1 MEGEPFMD
9 PTLESLY
16 NAILTGKRE
25 EAVAGT
31 EAALEADLPATDIL
45 HDGLISAMDK
55 VGELFE
61 ANEYFVPEMLISARA
76 MQSALG
82 VLRPHLVEA
91 DVQSRG
97 KMVVGTVQGDLHD
110 IGKNLVAMMVEGAGF
125 DIIDLGT
132 DVSPEEFV
140 EAIKDSKADFVGLSA
155 LLTTTL
161 TMMSKTIQAISEAGL
176 RDKVKIII
184 GGAPATPDLAEEI
197 GADGY
202 APDAGTAASLVKRM
216 AA

>member
-1 MEGEPFMD
+1 MD
-9 PTLESLY
+9 PVLERIY
-16 NAILTGKRE
+16 TAILTGNRD
-25 EAVAGT
+25 EAAAGT
-31 EAALEADLPATDIL
+31 QAALDAGLDVKSIL
-45 HDGLISAMDK
+45 NDGLISAMDK

-76 MQSALG
+76 MQNALSI
-82 VLRPHLVEA
+82 LRPLLVEA
-91 DVQSRG
+91 DVQPMG
-97 KMVVGTVQGDLHD
+97 TMVIGTVQGDLHD

-125 DIIDLGT
+125 EIVDLGT
-132 DVSPEEFV
+132 DASPEEFV

-176 RDKVKIII
+176 RDQVKIII
-184 GGAPATPDLAEEI
+184 GGAPATPALADQI

-202 APDAGTAASLVKRM
+202 APDAGTAAALVKRL